1 MEELRK
7 VQILVVDDEM
17 PTSAAIAD
25 TLGAIYEVLCAH
37 TVEDALD
44 QLLANAVGLVL
55 LDCVLPG
62 GTMWQV
68 LLEADRQ
75 QVPVVLMT
83 GDREQMREIAG
94 GPRPYVLKPFSVA
107 ELLHAVAA
115 GIGMPASTS
124 AEPPEAALSSGKAPS
139 I

>member
-1 MEELRK
+1 MDEIRK
-7 VQILVVDDEM
+7 VRILVVEDEM

-25 TLGAIYEVLCAH
+25 ALGAVYEVLCAE

-44 QLLANAVGLVL
+44 QLAANAVGLVL

-75 QVPVVLMT
+75 KVPVVLMT
-83 GDREQMREIAG
+83 GDSEQMHEAAG
-94 GPRPYVLKPFSVA
+94 GPRPYVLKPFSTDQ
-107 ELLHAVAA
+107 LLNAIAD
-115 GIGMPASTS
+115 GIDRS
-124 AEPPEAALSSGKAPS
+124 E
-139 I
+139 